1 VRYAVC
7 VAMPVSS
14 MPLTALVDLV
24 NGWGSIPRREAGEQE
39 WPYPAHDRIGDRLG
53 VPSASVP
60 ETDEALVAV
69 ADHLHPVFTVL
80 DAASG
85 AAKVNALLS
94 STEVRPSLQQVGEQ
108 LHDGWVVDDPER
120 AVLAAAAVALRT
132 HLAEYGV
139 TRLGTCAGRRCADVY
154 VDASPMGNR
163 RFCSITCQNRTRVA
177 AYRTRHPRP

>member
-1 VRYAVC
+1 MAV
-7 VAMPVSS
+7 PVSS

-24 NGWGSIPRREAGEQE
+24 NGWGSTPRLEAGEQE
-39 WPYPAHDRIGDRLG
+39 WPYPAHDRIRDRLG

-80 DAASG
+80 DVASG
-85 AAKVNALLS
+85 ATTVNTLLS
-94 STEVRPSLQQVGEQ
+94 SSGVRPALQHVGEQ
-108 LHDGWVVDDPER
+108 LREGWVVDQAQY

-154 VDASPMGNR
+154 VDASPVGNR
-163 RFCSITCQNRTRVA
+163 RFCSITCQNRARVA
-177 AYRTRHPRP
+177 AYRTRHPGP